1 MSSPISA
8 VIWITED
15 LLPGLI
21 KQIKQAKFPSRLV
34 LHLVLAYGN
43 DYPIN
48 YLRNLGIP
56 KIPTFFTT
64 SDRCSRYEPLLR
76 CRYGCLA
83 GRYFPVSPFL

>member
-1 MSSPISA
+1 MCSPISA

-15 LLPGLI
+15 LLPDII
-21 KQIKQAKFPSRLV
+21 KQIKGAKFPSRLV
-34 LHLVLAYGN
+34 LHLVLAHGK

-56 KIPTFFTT
+56 EIPAFFTT
-64 SDRCSRYEPLLR
+64 SDRWSRYEPLLH

-83 GRYFPVSPFL
+83 SR